1 MVKVELL
8 INGERHNATPEVEL
22 NRDFSKKSNLI
33 NWADVKILKRR
44 VDNAQVEQTI
54 SDVFEFCGKAA
65 DMIRK
70 EYYER
75 GFEGQGE
82 IIVSRTTY
90 PESNAFGWDVIYV
103 GKIRFSSFSDDTI
116 RVSVM
121 TNHDTVVNKIKAKKS
136 TTYDIPVRS
145 TSQEQGVWA
154 GDILNYDHIA
164 ILRFADWIPY
174 GNVEQEETGRY
185 SFLFSSWGQLQPP
198 STTGTIPMAVG
209 NTNNIEEETAEVSD
223 ITPNNRSFVNGYI
236 FTAKNEGDF
245 QFDIRFKIK
254 PTYEEDPVYLEP
266 YEFYY
271 YKIKLTRKPVEG
283 DEIDLVWLRI
293 GGEDIVN
300 EVEKEFRFA
309 QSRKLLQGDRIA
321 IKIETN
327 VSIFEY
333 RYAKFDIFDVES
345 LMIGHRY
352 RETRIDKIDLVH
364 PQDLLTGLVKRMA
377 GYNVVCRILGDHMA
391 GVMIAAAES
400 IRGIEGAKIHT
411 SFNKFNDWMN
421 ANGYAFRL
429 ETNNGAEEIVFDQ
442 IATFYDSGTV
452 TRLKEVNELN
462 IEAMDG
468 YAYSAVEIGYEKY
481 EYDEINGRDEFNTKS
496 TFNTALIELD
506 SVKKIISPYRADCYG
521 VEFLSRERDGS
532 KDKRSDNDVF
542 VFDTVIQTD
551 GHVLNRSSYPVTGE
565 GMFAPDTLFNGKFSP
580 RNLLMRNLPYIG
592 AAFTKLTFTATEAA
606 VIATINGIPENM
618 EAVVLNPLFRPEL
631 WSFKTIGKSSD
642 YPLYGLL
649 EFTYKGKT
657 YRGFINNILET
668 FSPRTVDF
676 ELMGKSIS

>member
-90 PESNAFGWDVIYV
+90 PESNAFGWDEIYV

-164 ILRFADWIPY
+164 ILRQAGWLLY
-174 GNVEQEETGRY
+174 GISVVGGDVFMYTFRDGT
-185 SFLFSSWGQLQPP
+185 
-198 STTGTIPMAVG
+198 STSGSIPMTIDD
-209 NTNNIEEETAEVSD
+209 NKNNILSEQATAHDVLSSGL
-223 ITPNNRSFVNGYI
+223 SFAKGNI
-236 FTAKNEGDF
+236 FTAEESREF
-245 QFDIRFKIK
+245 FIDIRFKFRGNE
-254 PTYEEDPVYLEP
+254 TFTDEWDDSA
-266 YEFYY
+266 Y
-271 YKIKLTRKPVEG
+271 YKMRLVVESESG
-283 DEIDLVWLRI
+283 FEHDIYSVQANKDTVLNK
-293 GGEDIVN
+293 DIVN
-300 EVEKEFRFA
+300 FSYTGYKHLN
-309 QSRKLLQGDRIA
+309 KGDKVS
-321 IKIETN
+321 IKIETGFIGSN
-327 VSIFEY
+327 GFAYAQFDMY
-333 RYAKFDIFDVES
+333 RPDS
-345 LMIGHRY
+345 LIIGYKY

-429 ETNNGAEEIVFDQ
+429 ETNNGAEEIVFDE

-606 VIATINGIPENM
+606 VIATINGVPESA

-657 YRGFINNILET
+657 YRGFINNILEI